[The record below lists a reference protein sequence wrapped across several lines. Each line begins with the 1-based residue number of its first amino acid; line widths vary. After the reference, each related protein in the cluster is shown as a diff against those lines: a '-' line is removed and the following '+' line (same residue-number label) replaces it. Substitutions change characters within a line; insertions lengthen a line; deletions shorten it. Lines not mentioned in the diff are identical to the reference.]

1 MSTKTAGAVG
11 NFSAGLGNR
20 FKMAYNEN
28 GYLIGGKNG
37 YPLGERHREGER
49 KCSQIGRRLMSYCG
63 RSGTSA

>member
-28 GYLIGGKNG
+28 GYLIGGKNVNRLEKG
-37 YPLGERHREGER
+37 TGRGER